1 MSLAHISALTK
12 TDFKDKEIDLYKID
26 NPISNDFTEFAL
38 KNPVQ
43 FIFRYLNESTIDCA
57 IEKNKNIENILKEYN
72 LNLDYK
78 IENVSSIIASH
89 LIPTARYA
97 SKMYL
102 NMGHNKDDISYSI
115 LIAASLLHDIGKI
128 FIPKEILNKTAK
140 LTKSERDIIEIHN
153 KLSYEILKTTHLG
166 LNIAKLAYEHHNYEK
181 NIKRNPLNQT
191 LIISDIYSALK
202 ENRPYRKAL
211 DDLRAKT
218 IMFDMGTSGFFD
230 VGYLKYLF

>member
-1 MSLAHISALTK
+1 MSLLRKSALLNIELNQK
-12 TDFKDKEIDLYKID
+12 QQNLANVE
-26 NPISNDFTEFAL
+26 NPISDELSDVIL

-43 FIFRYLNESTIDCA
+43 FIFKYLNERVLDSAID
-57 IEKNKNIENILKEYN
+57 KNPEISNLLSEYH
-72 LNLDYK
+72 LDLHYE
-78 IENVSSIIASH
+78 IDNVSSIIASH
-89 LIPTARYA
+89 LIPTSRLA

-102 NMGHNKDDISYSI
+102 NMGHKKEDSSYLI

-128 FIPKEILNKTAK
+128 FIPKSILNKASK
-140 LTKSERDIIEIHN
+140 LNSHEREIIEIHN